1 MKRKKQYK
9 FLSIL
14 LCFMFLLFAGC
25 DGGMGGFG
33 GDEAQ
38 KSLAGTKVLSRPS
51 DYSFSEAVGKY
62 SEYYYNL
69 FARNILYGLYGAYED
84 QFLGVKAEQI
94 PNIFDPI
101 DKENGLTFSTV
112 DEKTKYYLYD
122 SLRYTINKLTTTR
135 DSSGNIV
142 SQVLEL
148 ELSGWN
154 WTIPAKNEIRDRSIA
169 FIKTIFNGTEEHYK
183 CEQNDNNYK
192 ITFTDDFVYYLT
204 DDWTMVYQVE
214 YNSNPEFKEIYYFG
228 EGKKNEADS
237 DITDYYL
244 SPYYQDKVEET
255 AVTTE
260 NYYQDALEYATY
272 LFVLGYD
279 YQIPADAPYF
289 DFTTD
294 FNAKTGKI
302 EDVKVN
308 WNGNQVSVVEAL
320 DEIKKIYKEQGGF
333 VGLTEKNKQ
342 QIAQFVIDKVIGAN
356 AYAKNKFEV
365 VRVNEKLDASN
376 IPSQDLTNQQD
387 PLKFNRNYDQI
398 VKNIVDYAC
407 NQAPIGWD
415 VENNKALTLNQNYN
429 ASKITDY
436 DADYFFMNYQ
446 DSNGNNSDEHRFDH
460 IEAAEYQ
467 SMVIFPKTD
476 DVGKAL
482 TNIVLCFE
490 YFDNPNPNLR
500 MADSITINVGFRYF
514 NSKANN
520 GNGEIVFS
528 GEKQIVVDN
537 VKDGQF
543 GKDENPDKY
552 WVYIGDSSEIDDI
565 ILPKD
570 LKVNTGFNKNIG
582 NGAIDPFASGTV
594 DGNGATASKVISG
607 TDDARKY
614 YKLNDS
620 SSYGSFGTLNESM
633 FSVNNA
639 GGDACDFIE
648 VYFDIV
654 KQKGVSGISYN
665 FKVGLFAVAVEE
677 SVY

>member
-1 MKRKKQYK
+1 
-9 FLSIL
+9 
-14 LCFMFLLFAGC
+14 MFLLFAGC
-25 DGGMGGFG
+25 DGGMGGLG

-51 DYSFSEAVGKY
+51 DYSFSDAVGEKF
-62 SEYYYNL
+62 SENYYNL
-69 FARNILYGLYGAYED
+69 FARSCLNHLYSVYED
-84 QFLGVKAEQI
+84 VINRGSYFYS
-94 PNIFDPI
+94 I
-101 DKENGLTFSTV
+101 DEENGLTYTTLGE
-112 DEKTKYYLYD
+112 DTKYYLSD
-122 SLRYTINKLTTTR
+122 SMRYTINKLTTTR
-135 DSSGNIV
+135 DSSGDIV
-142 SQVLEL
+142 SQVVEL

-154 WTIPAKNEIRDRSIA
+154 WAIPANNSIRNRSIA
-169 FIKTIFNGTEEHYK
+169 FIKTTLNEVEKDNYK
-183 CEQNDNNYK
+183 CELNGNSYK
-192 ITFTDDFVYYLT
+192 ITFTNDFVDFST
-204 DDWTMVYQVE
+204 DDWTMVYE
-214 YNSNPEFKEIYYFG
+214 SRYNSSPEFKEIYYLD
-228 EGKKNEADS
+228 EGRKVEGNPDA
-237 DITDYYL
+237 IDYYL
-244 SPYYQDKVEET
+244 SPYYQKKVEEVE
-255 AVTTE
+255 VTTE
-260 NYYQDALEYATY
+260 NFYQDALEYATY

-294 FNAKTGKI
+294 FDAVSGKI
-302 EDVKVN
+302 TDVKVN
-308 WNGNQVSVVEAL
+308 WNGNQVSVVDAL
-320 DEIKKIYKEQGGF
+320 DEVKKIYKEQGGF
-333 VGLTEKNKQ
+333 VGLTEKNKE
-342 QIAQFVIDKVIGAN
+342 QIAQFVIDKVIGED
-356 AYAKNKFEV
+356 AYSKNTFEV
-365 VRVNEKLDASN
+365 VRINEKLDANN
-376 IPSQDLTNQQD
+376 IPSFDVTNQQD

-407 NQAPIGWD
+407 NEAPIGWD
-415 VENNKALTLNQNYN
+415 AENNKALTLNQNYN

-446 DSNGNNSDEHRFDH
+446 DSDGNNSDEHRFDH

-467 SMVIFPKTD
+467 SMVIFPKTS

-514 NSKANN
+514 NSKGNN
-520 GNGEIVFS
+520 GDGEIVFS

-543 GKDENPDKY
+543 GRDENPDKY

-565 ILPKD
+565 ILPND
-570 LKVNTGFNKNIG
+570 LKVNTSFNKNIG
-582 NGAIDPFASGTV
+582 NGAIDPFASGTI
-594 DGNGATASKVISG
+594 DENGATASKLISG
-607 TDDARKY
+607 IDDARKY

-633 FSVNNA
+633 FSVNSA
-639 GGDACDFIE
+639 GDDACDFIE

>member
-1 MKRKKQYK
+1 
-9 FLSIL
+9 
-14 LCFMFLLFAGC
+14 MFLFFAGC

-51 DYSFSEAVGKY
+51 DYSFSDAVGQY
-62 SEYYYNL
+62 SENYYNL
-69 FARNILYGLYGAYED
+69 FANEMLKNLYWIYYNCNNDSTDNFFDSIDE
-84 QFLGVKAEQI
+84 EQGI
-94 PNIFDPI
+94 TYTTLND
-101 DKENGLTFSTV
+101 D
-112 DEKTKYYLYD
+112 TKYYLYD
-122 SLRYTINKLTTTR
+122 SIRYTINKLTTTR
-135 DSSGNIV
+135 DSGGNVV

-148 ELSGWN
+148 ELNGWN
-154 WTIPAKNEIRDRSIA
+154 WSIPVDAKDRKFGFDSMYYDPSSA
-169 FIKTIFNGTEEHYK
+169 VETNFDNDKVMVTFKLNDLR
-183 CEQNDNNYK
+183 DNNWINVFPSEGPQGFLDIYDSGKEKLKTENENGK
-192 ITFTDDFVYYLT
+192 IKDYL
-204 DDWTMVYQVE
+204 
-214 YNSNPEFKEIYYFG
+214 
-228 EGKKNEADS
+228 
-237 DITDYYL
+237 L
-244 SPYYQDKVEET
+244 SPYYQKKVEGT
-255 AVTTE
+255 SVTTE

-279 YQIPADAPYF
+279 YQIPADTPYF
-289 DFTTD
+289 DFTTNFD
-294 FNAKTGKI
+294 AVSGKI
-302 EDVKVN
+302 TDVKVN

-320 DEIKKIYKEQGGF
+320 DGVKKIYKEQGGF

-407 NQAPIGWD
+407 NEAPIGWD